1 MSDNTNNTNN
11 TINGIDTTGLHPD
24 TIAALRKYS
33 RPSEATTAPHQ
44 NWELSK
50 NGRARAQE
58 QVQQWQQR
66 TGKTREEARQDPGM
80 LMQATLR
87 ALAEQRGAP
96 PRNAGIDGRNGL
108 GREPTRQ
115 RTSRSLAEMAAA
127 QKPK

>member
-1 MSDNTNNTNN
+1 MSDSSTDN

-24 TIAALRKYS
+24 TIAALRQYS

-87 ALAEQRGAP
+87 ALAEQRGAA
-96 PRNAGIDGRNGL
+96 PRNEGIDGRNGL
-108 GREPTRQ
+108 GRKPTRQ